1 MCSNKSLIEDRYL
14 FKKLSVLGGG
24 GVLSFSFLVAGSLYP
39 VLRNITFSIKSGP
52 VENYL
57 I

>member
-14 FKKLSVLGGG
+14 FKKLSVLGG

-39 VLRNITFSIKSGP
+39 VLRNITFSIK
-52 VENYL
+52 VVQL
-57 I
+57 KTI